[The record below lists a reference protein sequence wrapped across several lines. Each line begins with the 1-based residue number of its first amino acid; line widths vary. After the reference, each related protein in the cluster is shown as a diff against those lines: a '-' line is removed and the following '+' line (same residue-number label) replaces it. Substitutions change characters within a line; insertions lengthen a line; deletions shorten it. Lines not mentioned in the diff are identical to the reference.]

1 MFPLSAPQRRFDIE
15 IVGCLLWIWSDVVML
30 FWFDGELDMLSLNKE
45 LTEEE
50 VQRSRMV
57 IVIAIPVVMTRP

>member
-1 MFPLSAPQRRFDIE
+1 
-15 IVGCLLWIWSDVVML
+15 VGCLLWIWSDVVML

-57 IVIAIPVVMTRP
+57 IVIAIPVVMTRS